1 MAALNFVNQLED
13 KVHPA
18 TSLAG
23 QEQGFVNGGSLA
35 CFTSQLSSTGQMWTV
50 LFWLSSLL
58 ANIMTE
64 AKKQTNGTKS
74 IYTFWEKLAG

>member
-1 MAALNFVNQLED
+1 MAALNFVNQLELEED

-35 CFTSQLSSTGQMWTV
+35 CLTSQLSSVHRSDVNST
-50 LFWLSSLL
+50 LL
-58 ANIMTE
+58 AQLTASEHHDRNEETDRRMV
-64 AKKQTNGTKS
+64 Q
-74 IYTFWEKLAG
+74 KLAG

>member
-35 CFTSQLSSTGQMWTV
+35 CFTSQLSSTGQM
-50 LFWLSSLL
+50 
-58 ANIMTE
+58 
-64 AKKQTNGTKS
+64 
-74 IYTFWEKLAG
+74 